1 MKKFSSLLVVLLLML
16 ASFTAGVEY
25 QRGDVDQN
33 GQVGISD
40 VTCLIDYLLNGTW
53 PEEPVTPPDTD
64 E

>member
-1 MKKFSSLLVVLLLML
+1 ML

-40 VTCLIDYLLNGTW
+40 VTCLIDYLLNGTRTSIRGK
-53 PEEPVTPPDTD
+53 PTSGVTAQITH
-64 E
+64 